1 MESNLALRAAVLTS
15 LAALVSFAQQPPTE
29 PHEPLKPANGEHVYV
44 PVPVYKPRVFLQ
56 ANSRGNNWNANRDQ
70 SMEMSKDFERDCPE
84 VRITLNQSATDYTVL
99 LNHIEHGLVRDNQ
112 FQVQRECARPK
123 EQPFICDHFSETNP
137 SDYLKNSCKDRPE
150 CDNVEQ
156 NDGSDGGPSER
167 EDARNDSDQA
177 FNQERPVMCRD
188 SKEGDYVE

>member
-1 MESNLALRAAVLTS
+1 MESNLALRAAVLAS

-84 VRITLNQSATDYTVL
+84 VRITLNQSAADYTVL
-99 LNHIEHGLVRDNQ
+99 LNHIEHGFVRDNQ
-112 FQVQRECARPK
+112 FQVADKNGDLLTRTREGGSIKGGVKKACN
-123 EQPFICDHFSETNP
+123 QIL
-137 SDYLKNSCKDRPE
+137 SDW
-150 CDNVEQ
+150 
-156 NDGSDGGPSER
+156 
-167 EDARNDSDQA
+167 A
-177 FNQERPVMCRD
+177 
-188 SKEGDYVE
+188 SKHQQSSN